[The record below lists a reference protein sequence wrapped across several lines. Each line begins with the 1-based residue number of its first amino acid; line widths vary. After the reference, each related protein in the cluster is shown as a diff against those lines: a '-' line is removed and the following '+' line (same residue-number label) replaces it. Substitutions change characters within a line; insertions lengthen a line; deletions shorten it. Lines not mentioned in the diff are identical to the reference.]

1 MTSFVR
7 RLATFGSLVLLAG
20 VATFVV
26 NLGLSE
32 FHNLELSPDVDVLFV
47 GDSHIAYGVDPDV
60 VRGARNVALR
70 AEPMSASRYKVEGIL
85 DANPDVRTVV
95 LGFGAHNLTVFN
107 ELEFTHPNFARSM
120 ADRYVGFIPWRGPP
134 GSPFRL
140 SAALLNQAR
149 WFWTPNPHLLGDLVF
164 AGDASRPHEFAGS
177 YLVMPG
183 EPNFTE
189 PRWRSVDR
197 HLTPDAEG
205 RLISEVQIRELRALS
220 RSLADRG
227 VRLVLLSTP
236 VRPRVT
242 AALEGPLKERYDL
255 LWDEL
260 TAQPHVDGWDFSA
273 FLPDPEGFADFDHLS
288 ANGAHRL
295 SVELDRRLRGQ

>member
-1 MTSFVR
+1 MTSFLR
-7 RLATFGSLVLLAG
+7 RIAAFGLVLLLAAG
-20 VATFVV
+20 ASWGANV
-26 NLGLSE
+26 GLSQ
-32 FHNLELSPDVDVLFV
+32 FHNLSLSPDVDVLFV
-47 GDSHIAYGVDPDV
+47 GDSHIAYAVDPEYV
-60 VRGARNVALR
+60 PGARNVALR

-85 DANPDVRTVV
+85 DGNPDVRTVV

-120 ADRYVGFIPWRGPP
+120 ADRYVGFLPWRGPA
-134 GSPFRL
+134 GSPFQL

-164 AGDASRPHEFAGS
+164 AGDPSRHHAFAGS

-183 EPNFTE
+183 GSNFTE

-197 HLTPDAEG
+197 HLTPDADG
-205 RLISEVQIRELRALS
+205 RLISEVQIREIRALS
-220 RSLADRG
+220 TSLAERG

-242 AALEGPLKERYDL
+242 AALEGPLRDRYDL

-260 TAQPHVDGWDFSA
+260 TALPHVDGWDLSE
-273 FLPDPEGFADFDHLS
+273 FLPGPEGFADFDHLS
-288 ANGAHRL
+288 ADGAHRL